1 MQKEYEDWL
10 EKQSILHQN
19 IQDTCSKY
27 KLDSE
32 VRLKFKS
39 FMYDPVSKLLFC
51 RNAKVIHI
59 VHALRS

>member
-27 KLDSE
+27 NIESE
-32 VRLKFKS
+32 VKLKFGS
-39 FMYDPVSKLLFC
+39 FIYDPVHKLMFC
-51 RNAKVIHI
+51 RNAKVVHI
-59 VHALRS
+59 FHA